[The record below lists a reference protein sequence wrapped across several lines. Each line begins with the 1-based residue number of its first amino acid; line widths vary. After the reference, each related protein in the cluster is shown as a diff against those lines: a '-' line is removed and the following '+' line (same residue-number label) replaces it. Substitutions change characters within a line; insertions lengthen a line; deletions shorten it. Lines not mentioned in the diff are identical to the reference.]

1 MAAKS
6 LAADK
11 SGEPSQTIVGN
22 AAHLLAD
29 YQPPNQT
36 NKTPK
41 KRRGIA
47 GIAVI
52 KKREL

>member
-22 AAHLLAD
+22 AAYLLAD
-29 YQPPNQT
+29 YQPPD
-36 NKTPK
+36 KV
-41 KRRGIA
+41 RGTS
-47 GIAVI
+47 
-52 KKREL
+52 R